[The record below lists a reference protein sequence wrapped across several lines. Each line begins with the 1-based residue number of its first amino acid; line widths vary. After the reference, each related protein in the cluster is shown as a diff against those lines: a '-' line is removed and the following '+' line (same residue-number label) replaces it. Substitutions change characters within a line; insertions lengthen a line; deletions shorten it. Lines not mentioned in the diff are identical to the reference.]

1 MTPTYNKVHNRFKF
15 NGLHFSH
22 EELKEVAYSLIKEGK
37 PYEKVTG
44 DFLIDWLNNKDFL
57 VVTTSGST
65 GYPKQIKLKKQAM
78 VNSAIATGN
87 FFGLEP
93 GDKALHCLPSHFIA
107 GKMMFVRALVL
118 GLEIDFV
125 EPAAQPVFDFE
136 KTYDFCAM
144 IPLQLKHT
152 IKYIDNIKNIIVGG
166 SKVTK
171 PLIEK
176 IKDCKPRFYE
186 TYGMTETVTHV
197 AVRSLESKNGKK
209 EPYFTALQNIKFEQ
223 DDRGCLVIHAP
234 KLVKETLVTNDIVEL
249 KSDQS
254 FKLLGRFDN
263 VINSGGVKL
272 FPEQIEDKIQPV
284 IEERF
289 ILVGEEDATLGEKLI
304 LIVEQP
310 KDSVEDI
317 LKVIKELKNLEKFEV
332 PKKIYTID
340 KFPETNNRKIQRKK
354 AAKLVLEA
362 K

>member
-1 MTPTYNKVHNRFKF
+1 MTPTYDKVHNRFKF

-22 EELKEVAYSLIKEGK
+22 EDLKEVAYSLIKEGK
-37 PYEKVTG
+37 AYEKVTG

-57 VVTTSGST
+57 IVTTSGST

-125 EPAAQPVFDFE
+125 EPAAQPIFDYD

-176 IKDCKPRFYE
+176 IKGCSSKFYE

-197 AVRSLESKNGKK
+197 AVRSLESKSGKK
-209 EPYFTALQNIKFEQ
+209 EPYFSALQNINFEQ
-223 DDRGCLVIHAP
+223 DDRNCLVIHAP
-234 KLVKETLVTNDIVEL
+234 KLVKESLVTNDLVEL
-249 KSDQS
+249 ISETS

-263 VINSGGVKL
+263 VVNSGGVKL
-272 FPEQIEDKIQPV
+272 FPEQIEDKIQP
-284 IEERF
+284 IIKQRF
-289 ILVGEEDATLGEKLI
+289 ILVGVEDATLGEQLV

-310 KDSVEDI
+310 KETAEEI
-317 LKVIKELKNLEKFEV
+317 LSAIKTLKTLDKFEV
-332 PKKIYTID
+332 PKKVYTIES
-340 KFPETNNRKIQRKK
+340 FPETNNKKIQRKK
-354 AAKLVLEA
+354 ALKLVLKA
-362 K
+362 